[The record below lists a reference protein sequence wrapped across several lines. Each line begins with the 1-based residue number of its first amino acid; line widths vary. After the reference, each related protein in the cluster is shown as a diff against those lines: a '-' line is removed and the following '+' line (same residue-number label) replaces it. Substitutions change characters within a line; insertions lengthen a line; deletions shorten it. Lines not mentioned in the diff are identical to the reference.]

1 MKFIANTLVNSLD
14 KIKKSKTCHTA
25 AHSFSSLVQA
35 RTGKFVNG
43 LPIFHQI
50 QAAEEAA
57 TCQGMSL
64 LAKCNSCQ
72 VVIGEDNLLKQGKD
86 VKMWDLGLQLGREGR
101 QLSELGQQ
109 LMRDVERQLREGGHQ
124 AGQGGYPSTRQGR
137 HQAVQIPG
145 CGENHDRSS
154 RGRQVQVQNYLSPS
168 WILPQQHLIW
178 HTLSASPSS
187 C

>member
-1 MKFIANTLVNSLD
+1 MMKFIANTLVNSLD

-35 RTGKFVNG
+35 GTGKFVDG
-43 LPIFHQI
+43 LPIFH

-86 VKMWDLGLQLGREGR
+86 VKMQDLGLQLEREGR
-101 QLSELGQQ
+101 QLSGLGQQ

-124 AGQGGYPSTRQGR
+124 ASQEGYLSTRQGG

-145 CGENHDRSS
+145 RGENHERSS
-154 RGRQVQVQNYLSPS
+154 RYRCKIIDHHLGSCLSS
-168 WILPQQHLIW
+168 I
-178 HTLSASPSS
+178 
-187 C
+187 

>member
-14 KIKKSKTCHTA
+14 KIKKSTTCHID

-35 RTGKFVNG
+35 RAGKFVDG
-43 LPIFHQI
+43 LLIFHQN

-64 LAKCNSCQ
+64 LATCNSCQ
-72 VVIGEDNLLKQGKD
+72 VVIGEGNLLKQGKD
-86 VKMWDLGLQLGREGR
+86 VKMQDLGHQLGREGR

-109 LMRDVERQLREGGHQ
+109 LIRDVERQLREGGHQ
-124 AGQGGYPSTRQGR
+124 AGQEGYPSTRQGR

-154 RGRQVQVQNYLSPS
+154 RGRQVQVQNY
-168 WILPQQHLIW
+168 
-178 HTLSASPSS
+178 
-187 C
+187 

>member
-35 RTGKFVNG
+35 GTGKFVDG
-43 LPIFHQI
+43 LPIFH

-57 TCQGMSL
+57 TCQGKSFS
-64 LAKCNSCQ
+64 ATCNSCQ

-86 VKMWDLGLQLGREGR
+86 VKMQDLGLQLEREGR

-124 AGQGGYPSTRQGR
+124 A
-137 HQAVQIPG
+137 
-145 CGENHDRSS
+145 C
-154 RGRQVQVQNYLSPS
+154 
-168 WILPQQHLIW
+168 
-178 HTLSASPSS
+178 
-187 C
+187 

>member
-14 KIKKSKTCHTA
+14 KIKKSKTCHIA

-35 RTGKFVNG
+35 GTGKFVDG
-43 LPIFHQI
+43 LPIFH

-64 LAKCNSCQ
+64 LATCNSCQ

-86 VKMWDLGLQLGREGR
+86 VKMQDLGLQLEREGR
-101 QLSELGQQ
+101 QLSGLGQQ

-124 AGQGGYPSTRQGR
+124 ACQEGYLSTRQGG

-154 RGRQVQVQNYLSPS
+154 RGRQVQVQN
-168 WILPQQHLIW
+168 H
-178 HTLSASPSS
+178 
-187 C
+187 